1 MARRRS
7 PGPSLSLFAFQ
18 DIITGVAGVMLFILM
33 LLVVQLAIQ
42 TSVTQAS
49 KEDISEEVS
58 AQSDLLEQQAR
69 VANLMALLQRKQ
81 TEVQANTT
89 KIDLLLDA
97 RLVNIDQELQARR
110 DKLTKQQSAIENQR
124 NQVRSLRSENEK
136 LRGDDPAKAIL
147 EEIEKMKEEM
157 RSLEEQMM
165 EWQDETR
172 VNYETDNKVKNL
184 YLFDMQGS
192 HCTMAVLPFDNRSKR
207 IDFGRDSSAES
218 IAEAMFLQYDKLTA
232 SRQDS
237 QRRIVVLIRPSAAS
251 VAAELVRQLRNKGFE
266 VAMELLEAKAELFRR
281 PKRKSSNG
289 DPLQTDE
296 QNQEPRNANPQKTD
310 PLTGN
315 LPKT

>member
-49 KEDISEEVS
+49 KEDISEVP

-69 VANLMALLQRKQ
+69 VANLMALLQRKH

-110 DKLTKQQSAIENQR
+110 DKLTKLQTAFENQR

-147 EEIEKMKEEM
+147 EEIEKMKKEI

-218 IAEAMFLQYDKLTA
+218 IAEAMFLQYEKLTP
-232 SRQDS
+232 SRQDP

-251 VAAELVRQLRNKGFE
+251 IAADLVRQLRSKGFE

-296 QNQEPRNANPQKTD
+296 QNPEPRNANPQKAN

-315 LPKT
+315 LPTT